1 MGDARDTIRGL
12 LRARGAVA
20 TREVA
25 QALGISRQAA
35 HRHLRAL
42 VDAGELAPQGAGR
55 GAHYVAGVAAPLE
68 LTFATS
74 GLREEQ
80 VWADLL
86 DRSPLLSGVGPVAHD
101 VLQYASTELLNNAID
116 HAGSDDVTIRVEE
129 TGDRVVLEV
138 EDRGEGIFEHIRSG
152 LGLSSQLEALQ
163 ELSKGKTTT
172 MPSRHTGEGIFFTS
186 KAGDFFGIES
196 GTLRWLVDNERNDVA
211 VERLDTERQGT
222 LVRFELDP
230 RDVRPLS
237 ALFDEYTDDYEFNRS
252 RTVVKLFTIGVRF
265 VSRSEA
271 KRLVS
276 GLEKFREVVLDFA
289 GVRLVGQGFADEV
302 FRVWA
307 REHPE
312 VRLVPVNMAEGVE
325 LMVRRAL
332 AHASS

>member
-1 MGDARDTIRGL
+1 MRDAHDTIRSL
-12 LRARGAVA
+12 LRAKGAVA
-20 TREVA
+20 TRDVA
-25 QALGISRQAA
+25 KALGISRQAA

-42 VDAGELAPQGAGR
+42 VDAGELAPEGSGR
-55 GAHYVAGVAAPLE
+55 GAHYVGVVAAPLE
-68 LTFATS
+68 LIFETP
-74 GLREEQ
+74 GLREDQ

-86 DRSPLLSGVGPVAHD
+86 HRSPLLSDLGPVAHD
-101 VLQYASTELLNNAID
+101 VLQYASTELVNNAID
-116 HAGSDDVTIRVEE
+116 HARSDEVTIRVEE
-129 TGDRVVLEV
+129 TDGRVVLEV

-186 KAGDFFGIES
+186 KAGDFFSIES

-211 VERLDTERQGT
+211 IERLDAERQGT

-230 RDVRPLS
+230 HDVRPLS
-237 ALFDEYTDDYEFNRS
+237 ELFDEYTDNYEFSRT

-307 REHPE
+307 RDHPD
-312 VRLVPVNMAEGVE
+312 VRLECVNMAEGVE
-325 LMVRRAL
+325 LMVRRAQ
-332 AHASS
+332 AHASR